1 MSYAHTITVAL
12 PYDEA
17 VARTR
22 EALSEQGFGVLSEID
37 VRATFEAKLGS
48 DAGQDLG
55 DYLILGVCNPAL
67 AQKALAADPDM
78 GLLLPCNVVIR
89 SAPDSAATVIQ
100 TIDAQTMVQLS
111 DAPAVADV
119 ASDADHKLLAALKEL
134 ETA

>member
-1 MSYAHTITVAL
+1 MSYAHTITVSL
-12 PYDEA
+12 PYEEA
-17 VARTR
+17 VVRTR
-22 EALSEQGFGVLSEID
+22 EALSGQGFGVLSEID

-48 DAGQDLG
+48 DAGQSLG
-55 DYLILGVCNPAL
+55 DYLILGVCNPTL

-89 SAPDSAATVIQ
+89 RGPDDSTTVVQ

-111 DAPAVADV
+111 AAPAVSEV
-119 ASDADHKLLAALKEL
+119 AADADQRLLAALKEL

>member
-1 MSYAHTITVAL
+1 MSYAHTITVSL
-12 PYDEA
+12 PYEEA

-22 EALSEQGFGVLSEID
+22 EALMGQGFGVLSEID
-37 VRATFEAKLGS
+37 VRATLEAKLGS
-48 DAGQDLG
+48 DAGQGLG

-89 SAPDSAATVIQ
+89 RGPDNTSTVIQ

-111 DAPAVADV
+111 DAPAVSEV
-119 ASDADHKLLAALKEL
+119 AADADHRLLAALKEL